1 MNFLEKFSPEEFTI
15 SAFVIGYILRDHF
28 NVNEQNALGNW
39 FMLVGQTLETSAAQL
54 QVVQNNSNNNI
65 ENRQNSDI
73 ENLKKAVEIINQ
85 KLNQ

>member
-1 MNFLEKFSPEEFTI
+1 
-15 SAFVIGYILRDHF
+15 
-28 NVNEQNALGNW
+28 
-39 FMLVGQTLETSAAQL
+39 MLVGQTLETSAAQL
-54 QVVQNNSNNNI
+54 QVVQQNNSYNNI